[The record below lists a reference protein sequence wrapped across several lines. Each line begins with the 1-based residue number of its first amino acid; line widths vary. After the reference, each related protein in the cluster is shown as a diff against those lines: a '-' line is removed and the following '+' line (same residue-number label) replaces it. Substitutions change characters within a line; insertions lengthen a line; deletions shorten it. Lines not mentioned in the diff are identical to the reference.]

1 MLPASV
7 RATLARFS
15 NIVCGVSLI
24 VGCSSGAPTS
34 LPLGSVAKRHLP
46 APGQPSR
53 PFGYALLADTQNNVI
68 DVFTRTGKL
77 ANQITNGI
85 IAPSGLSID
94 GQNNL
99 WVANNQNAL
108 MFAPGATSPTRTLA
122 DPGQLP
128 ADVNAASDGT
138 VYVANFSSTDGSQY
152 GPGSISVYAPG
163 HTKPTRFLH
172 DPNAQYDDSVTSDLA
187 GNLFTTINDYTGVGY
202 VDEFVGGKQ
211 SGFKRLKPAFSFA
224 LTIRMNDAG
233 DLLVLDQIQQRITE
247 FTETG
252 APTGIK
258 LKTSGNWTAFA
269 LNAAGTTVLGAEDS
283 PDSFKGILSTFPRY
297 NRLRRFHLPNMGLIQ
312 GVAFAPVSK

>member
-1 MLPASV
+1 MH
-7 RATLARFS
+7 ATRTRVILARFS
-15 NIVCGVSLI
+15 SIVFGVSL
-24 VGCSSGAPTS
+24 VAGCSSGTVTS
-34 LPLGSVAKRHLP
+34 LPVGSVAKRDLP
-46 APGQPSR
+46 ATRQSSR

-77 ANQITNGI
+77 ANQITSGI

-99 WVANNQNAL
+99 WVANNQNVV

-122 DPGQLP
+122 DPNQLP

-138 VYVANFSSTDGSQY
+138 VYVANFSSTGGSQY
-152 GPGSISVYAPG
+152 GPGSISAYAPG

-172 DPNAQYDDSVTSDLA
+172 DPKAQYDDSVTSDAA

-224 LTIRMNDAG
+224 LTIRMNKAG
-233 DLLVLDQIQQRITE
+233 NLLVLDQIQQRITE
-247 FTETG
+247 FTESG

-258 LKTSGNWTAFA
+258 LHTHGNWTAFA
-269 LNAAGTTVLGAEDS
+269 IDSNGTEVLGAEDS

-297 NRLRRFHLPNMGLIQ
+297 DRLRRFHLPYMGLIQ
-312 GVAFAPVSK
+312 GVAFAPVTK